1 MSELAIAVVVVC
13 RDSEEAIDACLAR
26 LRAAEGVAE
35 IRVVDC
41 NSRDTTLAIV
51 QRHALADARLRF
63 IANPDDPGHG
73 AACNQGVAACRAP
86 WLVLLDPGCLV
97 EPDALMHL
105 RDLAA
110 RDNAMVGADLVDE
123 AGVREPAARLGVSR
137 VGACGNW
144 RRLGLVPVGV
154 TAEELQ
160 DVAALSG
167 DVMVLPRAR
176 FDALGGF
183 DPGYATALANLDLC
197 RRARVAGMRIG
208 CANGVQTIRM
218 RGQVTRM
225 QQMVMA
231 WCRRL
236 DASRYLWRNG
246 PHSALPIA
254 WACLWSSL
262 PWAVMRAM
270 LRR

>member
-1 MSELAIAVVVVC
+1 MSAQAIAVVVVC
-13 RDSEEAIDACLAR
+13 RDVEEVIDACLTR
-26 LRAAEGVAE
+26 LRNADDVAE

-41 NSRDTTLAIV
+41 NSSDTTLAIV
-51 QRHALADARLRF
+51 QRHAIVDGRVRF
-63 IANPDDPGHG
+63 IANPDDQGHG

-86 WLVLLDPGCLV
+86 WLALLDPGCLI
-97 EPDALMHL
+97 EPDALMRL

-110 RDNAMVGADLVDE
+110 RDNALVGADLVDE
-123 AGVREPAARLGVSR
+123 AGVREPAARLGVGR

-144 RRLGLVPVGV
+144 CRLGLVPVGV
-154 TAEELQ
+154 SAEELQ

-176 FDALGGF
+176 LDALGGF
-183 DPGYATALANLDLC
+183 DPGYATAIASLDLC

-208 CANGVQTIRM
+208 CANGVQIIRM
-218 RGQVTRM
+218 RGQVTRTH
-225 QQMVMA
+225 QLVMA
-231 WCRRL
+231 WHRRL

-246 PHSALPIA
+246 PRSALPIA